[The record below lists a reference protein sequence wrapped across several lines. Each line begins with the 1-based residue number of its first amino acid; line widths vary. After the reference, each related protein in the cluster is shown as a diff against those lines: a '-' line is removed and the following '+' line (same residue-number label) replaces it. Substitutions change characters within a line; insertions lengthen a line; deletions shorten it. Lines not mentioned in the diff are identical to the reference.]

1 MAKPISFTKRDLEK
15 KKQEKRLAK
24 QQKKEERKNSG
35 TSSFEDM
42 IAYVDENGVITDTP
56 PTTNEKPQEIDIS
69 TIEVS
74 TPRKTDE
81 PVITEYEGRVEFFN
95 TSKGYGFIKN
105 LKNAEKYFFH
115 VSGLQDSCIC
125 FYNLFIFFIQKDSI
139 FAVMEKFEVHI
150 LGCGSALPTTRH
162 FSSSQVVNI
171 REKLFMIDCGEGA
184 QLQLRRSKLKFT
196 RLNHIFISHLH
207 GDHCFGLMGLISTFG
222 LVGRTATLHIHCHA
236 DLERIL
242 TPQLE
247 YFCKGMAYNVE
258 FHLINPTKAEVVYE
272 DRSVTVSSIPLRHRI
287 PTCGFLFAE
296 KPTPNHIIR
305 DMIDFYKVPV
315 FELNR
320 IKNGEDYV
328 LPDGTVIP
336 NNRLTTPPAPPR
348 SYAYCSDTIFHRPI
362 IEQIKGVNLLF
373 HEATFAQ
380 CDAQRAKET
389 FHTTAMQAGE
399 IARDADVKQLL
410 IGHFSAR
417 YEDENILLQEA
428 RSVFPNTLLA
438 KENLKV
444 TL

>member
-1 MAKPISFTKRDLEK
+1 
-15 KKQEKRLAK
+15 
-24 QQKKEERKNSG
+24 
-35 TSSFEDM
+35 
-42 IAYVDENGVITDTP
+42 
-56 PTTNEKPQEIDIS
+56 
-69 TIEVS
+69 
-74 TPRKTDE
+74 
-81 PVITEYEGRVEFFN
+81 
-95 TSKGYGFIKN
+95 
-105 LKNAEKYFFH
+105 
-115 VSGLQDSCIC
+115 
-125 FYNLFIFFIQKDSI
+125 
-139 FAVMEKFEVHI
+139 MEKFEVHI

-162 FSSSQVVNI
+162 FASSQVVNI

-222 LVGRTATLHIHCHA
+222 LVGRTATLHIHCHT

-242 TPQLE
+242 MPQLE

-258 FHLINPTKAEVVYE
+258 FHPINPTKAEVVYE

-296 KPTPNHIIR
+296 KPTPNRIIR

-328 LPDGTVIP
+328 LPDGSVVP

-348 SYAYCSDTIFHRPI
+348 SYAYCSDTIFHRPV
-362 IEQIKGVNLLF
+362 IEQIKGVDLLF

-399 IARDADVKQLL
+399 MARDAGVKQLL

-428 RSVFPNTLLA
+428 KGVFPNTLLA